1 MPGKWSKLKGKIPK
15 FEIDSSWQE
24 KVDESKKAYI
34 GLDSTELTREF
45 ARRRAMKKT
54 LEGHISLENTELE
67 AISQILINDLEG
79 SEIQKIGLTTGE
91 TGYIQDEPYSSVEDK
106 KKLMAWVKKKK
117 LQDLLTL
124 NWQTLNGMVKNLLVD
139 GKPAPPGVKVSMK
152 TSFRLRGGS
161 SNEDEE

>member
-67 AISQILINDLEG
+67 AISQILIKDLEG

-106 KKLMAWVKKKK
+106 KKLMAWIKKSK
-117 LQDLLTL
+117 LTDILTVH
-124 NWQTLNGMVKNLLVD
+124 WQTLNGIVKERLGE
-139 GKPAPPGVKVSMK
+139 GKPLPPGVKAFLK
-152 TSFRLRGGS
+152 TSFRLRGGGK
-161 SNEDEE
+161 EEEE